1 MKRSPLRIFAAACI
15 VVTGLCII
23 SAIVVKGWD
32 RRSLTSGDFI
42 QYWAAEQQLV
52 HGANPYDPN
61 ELLRME
67 SAEGLEGGVLKISI
81 SPPVAYDLALP
92 LARDAPVAFLTN

>member
-15 VVTGLCII
+15 VVAGICII

-61 ELLRME
+61 ELLRLE
-67 SAEGLEGGVLKISI
+67 SAE
-81 SPPVAYDLALP
+81 
-92 LARDAPVAFLTN
+92 